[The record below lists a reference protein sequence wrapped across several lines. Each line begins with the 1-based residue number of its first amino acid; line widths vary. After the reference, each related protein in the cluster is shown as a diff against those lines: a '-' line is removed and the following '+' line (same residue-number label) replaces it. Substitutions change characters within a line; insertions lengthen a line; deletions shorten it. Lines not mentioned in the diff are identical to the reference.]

1 MNKQIKERKK
11 KDRNSEIQ
19 KDRKKVRMKNDKQMS
34 KQMNK
39 LTIKTKK

>member
-34 KQMNK
+34 KQMKK